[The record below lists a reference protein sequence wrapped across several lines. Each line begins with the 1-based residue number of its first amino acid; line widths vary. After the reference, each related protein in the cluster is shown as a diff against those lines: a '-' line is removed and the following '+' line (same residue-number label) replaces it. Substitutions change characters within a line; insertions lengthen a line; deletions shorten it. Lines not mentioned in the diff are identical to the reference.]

1 MDDPIAPTAK
11 LAPVERTMFDVMVDR
26 IWRFFCSTRIAVA
39 MIAIVALMVLI
50 GTLRNSS
57 VPPWIGDNIPGTRGI
72 VIRWLEWEIFHSFIF
87 IFMLALL
94 SVGIFIGG
102 MVNRMPGMWTTIRNP
117 TIRTTRGFLNGVTPS
132 ATVMAA
138 TPPDAL
144 IESISSSLKK
154 KRYRVFTEKVGAD
167 THIYADKNSLGQL
180 GTYPFHLAMII
191 ILIGGIVGGHWGFRE
206 LEFIVPEGGR
216 SEVGHGTGL
225 SVELVMF
232 TDSYAQT
239 GVPEDYR
246 SDLVIYKNGEPVK
259 SGSITVNH
267 PISYENATI
276 YQSSFGQA
284 IQVRVTDSAG
294 NVILEDSLPM
304 MFQSL
309 LNPDAPAARV
319 ALLPVNAQLVII
331 GPDSNPFNQPE
342 LDTLN
347 VRSGEMWV
355 QVRTA
360 NTPEGTM
367 PASGIVAQGNSITLD
382 GVTVEFIREKRFS
395 LMQVAYNP
403 GIQLFII
410 GGLMLVGGLA
420 AVFYF
425 PLRRVRGIITASPD
439 GGTVGQLAPL
449 AKRDWSGQQD
459 FEQLIEQLRAE
470 QAFDIEVDTG
480 KDAGGN
486 AKSTD
491 ADTSEEDSN
500 A

>member
-1 MDDPIAPTAK
+1 
-11 LAPVERTMFDVMVDR
+11 
-26 IWRFFCSTRIAVA
+26 
-39 MIAIVALMVLI
+39 
-50 GTLRNSS
+50 
-57 VPPWIGDNIPGTRGI
+57 
-72 VIRWLEWEIFHSFIF
+72 
-87 IFMLALL
+87 MLALL

-102 MVNRMPGMWTTIRNP
+102 MLNRMPGMWATIRNP
-117 TIRTTRGFLNGVTPS
+117 TIRTTRSFLNGVTPS
-132 ATVMAA
+132 ASVAA
-138 TPPDAL
+138 PSPPDAL
-144 IESISSSLKK
+144 IESITAALKK
-154 KRYRVFTEKVGAD
+154 KRYRVFTEQVGGE
-167 THIYADKNSLGQL
+167 THLYADKNSLGQL

-191 ILIGGIVGGHWGFRE
+191 ILIGGIVGAQWGFRE
-206 LEFIVPEGGR
+206 MEFIVPEGGR

-225 SVELVMF
+225 AVELVMF
-232 TDSYAQT
+232 TDTYAQT
-239 GVPEDYR
+239 GVAEDYR

-284 IQVRVTDSAG
+284 IQIRVSDANG
-294 NVILEDSLPM
+294 NVILEDSVPM
-304 MFQSL
+304 MYQSL
-309 LNPDAPAARV
+309 LNPDAPAARID
-319 ALLPVNAQLVII
+319 LLPVNAQLVII

-355 QVRTA
+355 QVRTS
-360 NTPEGTM
+360 NTPEGAM
-367 PASGIVAQGNSITLD
+367 PPSGIVAQGNDITLD

-403 GIQLFII
+403 GIPLFII

-425 PLRRVRGIITASPD
+425 PLRRIRGIVGATPE
-439 GGTVGQLAPL
+439 GGTVGKLAPL

-459 FEQLIEQLRAE
+459 FEQLIEQLRTE
-470 QAFDIEVDTG
+470 QGFEIEVKTG
-480 KDAGGN
+480 KDAGVN
-486 AKSTD
+486 EKESD
-491 ADTSEEDSN
+491 SDTPDDDSN